1 MPIYEFK
8 CSKCE
13 HITSVFVRSVNAELS
28 PKCEACGGKKL
39 ERVMPRVARLRTVKD
54 VQEEYSRPE
63 DAYRDPRQIGSWVEQ
78 RFEEYGVEIPKE
90 TKDRIAAAREGE
102 MPGPVDDL

>member
-1 MPIYEFK
+1 MPIYEYK
-8 CSKCE
+8 CAKCE
-13 HITSVFVRSVNAELS
+13 HVTSVFVRSATSTVS
-28 PKCEACGGKKL
+28 PKCDACGGKKL
-39 ERVMPRVARLRTVKD
+39 TRMMSRVSRLRTARD

-63 DAYRDPRQIGSWVEQ
+63 DAYRDPRQIGSWVER